1 MELGTMALRSEVI
14 QCVIFNQVNFEVEMY
29 VSCII
34 MFVRV
39 RVSKTSSDLMD
50 LVTVKIDVEF
60 RINNIIANYCSF
72 IELPCGSVCCRDTQ
86 FMLLILYGA

>member
-50 LVTVKIDVEF
+50 LVKGNIDVEF
-60 RINNIIANYCSF
+60 RSNNSPTLSSDTPIIAVSLNF
-72 IELPCGSVCCRDTQ
+72 LVV
-86 FMLLILYGA
+86 LYAVGTPSLCY